1 MIWNEKQILR
11 VKMREAV
18 RNFAAKASASER
30 IRNHLRNAAI
40 WKAAKVVFGF
50 VALPSEP
57 DWLGEDPRVDKL
69 LAFPRISE
77 KGTLL
82 FFLGSVFEAGAH
94 GVSEPVDGTE
104 APPPDLV
111 IVPGLAFDL
120 NGARLG
126 RGKGYY
132 DRWLETNPSVRTL
145 GICFKCQ
152 MLEKIP
158 AEPHDV
164 RVNAIL
170 TEDGFIW
177 P

>member
-1 MIWNEKQILR
+1 MIWKEKQILR

-18 RNFAAKASASER
+18 RSVAGRVSASEQ
-30 IRNHLRNAAI
+30 IRHHLRNSAP
-40 WKAAKVVFGF
+40 WKAAGVVFGF
-50 VALPSEP
+50 VALPGEP
-57 DWLGEDPRVDKL
+57 DWLGEDLPADKL

-77 KGTLL
+77 NGMLL
-82 FFLGSVFEAGAH
+82 FYSGSTFEAGAL
-94 GVSEPVDGTE
+94 GVSEPVGGRA

-111 IVPGLAFDL
+111 VVPGLAFDVT
-120 NGARLG
+120 GARLG

-132 DRWLETNPSVRTL
+132 DRWLKANPAVRTL

-152 MLEKIP
+152 LLERIP

-164 RVNAIL
+164 WVNAIL
-170 TEDGFIW
+170 TEEGFLW

>member
-18 RNFAAKASASER
+18 RDFAAKASASQQ
-30 IRNHLRNAAI
+30 IRHHLRNSAI
-40 WKAAKVVFGF
+40 WKEARVVFGF

-57 DWLGEDPRVDKL
+57 DWLGEDPTDKL

-82 FFLGSVFEAGAH
+82 FFSGSVFKAGAL
-94 GVSEPVDGTE
+94 GASEPVDGTA

-111 IVPGLAFDL
+111 VVPGLAFDL
-120 NGARLG
+120 TGARLG
-126 RGKGYY
+126 RGKGFY
-132 DRWLETNPSVRTL
+132 DKWLEANPAVRTL
-145 GICFKCQ
+145 GVCFKCQ
-152 MLEKIP
+152 MLERIP

-164 RVNAIL
+164 CVNAIL

-177 P
+177 L

>member
-18 RNFAAKASASER
+18 RSFAAKASSSQQ
-30 IRNHLRNAAI
+30 IRHHLRNSAI
-40 WKAAKVVFGF
+40 WKEARVVFGF

-57 DWLGEDPRVDKL
+57 DWLGEDPTDKL

-82 FFLGSVFEAGAH
+82 FFSGSVFKAGPLGA
-94 GVSEPVDGTE
+94 SEPVDGTA

-111 IVPGLAFDL
+111 VVPGLAFDL
-120 NGARLG
+120 TGARLG
-126 RGKGYY
+126 RGKGFY
-132 DRWLETNPSVRTL
+132 DKWLEANPAVRKL
-145 GICFKCQ
+145 GVCFKCQ
-152 MLEKIP
+152 MLERIP

-164 RVNAIL
+164 CVNAIL

-177 P
+177 L

>member
-18 RNFAAKASASER
+18 RIFAPKASASEQ
-30 IRNHLRNAAI
+30 IRHHLRNSAI
-40 WKAAKVVFGF
+40 WKAARVVFGF
-50 VALPSEP
+50 MALPGEP
-57 DWLGEDPRVDKL
+57 DWLGEDPPADKL

-77 KGTLL
+77 SGALL
-82 FFLGSVFEAGAH
+82 FFSGSVFEAGAL
-94 GVSEPVDGTE
+94 GVSEPVDGTA

-111 IVPGLAFDL
+111 VVPGLAFDL
-120 NGARLG
+120 AGARLG

-132 DRWLETNPSVRTL
+132 DRWLQANPAVRTL
-145 GICFKCQ
+145 GVCFKCQ
-152 MLEKIP
+152 MLERIP

-164 RVNAIL
+164 CVNAIL